1 MALPE
6 VVSREDWLE
15 ARVRLLTREKE
26 QTRAQEALN
35 AERRRLP
42 MVRITKT
49 YVFSGPEGPVRLADL
64 FGDQSQL
71 IIQHVMFD
79 PGWDAACPGCTA
91 SVDALSDRLVDQV
104 RSRDTAFALVAE
116 HVQQTGY
123 EGRFRAEDFTRFGL
137 PAVLPGPG

>member
-6 VVSREDWLE
+6 VVSREDWLK
-15 ARVRLLTREKE
+15 ARVRLLAREKE
-26 QTRAQEALN
+26 QTRAQERPN
-35 AERRRLP
+35 RERRRLP
-42 MVRITKT
+42 MVRITKP

-91 SVDALSDRLVDQV
+91 SVDALSDRLADPV
-104 RSRDTAFALVAE
+104 RSPD
-116 HVQQTGY
+116 
-123 EGRFRAEDFTRFGL
+123 
-137 PAVLPGPG
+137 